1 MWKHYRCWRAKI
13 ESIFAQG
20 NQEEARKKAKKISED
35 NKDKFAELLFVKD
48 FKDMQKLE
56 KLQIRGLNQLGL
68 QGIKT
73 EEEESSLEHKIEG
86 FMICDSEYEEN

>member
-20 NQEEARKKAKKISED
+20 NQEEARNKAKKISED
-35 NKDKFAELLFVKD
+35 NKDKFAELLIVKD

-56 KLQIRGLNQLGL
+56 KLQIRGLNQIGL

-86 FMICDSEYEEN
+86 FMICDSDYEEN